1 MFEHVAIAHQYCIIL
16 CSLPSS
22 IHTEPILCECYQQ
35 SPSIPVRLAGAG
47 GGADPKRTEVKD
59 GFFRVKDC
67 FSPTCLYNSGK
78 STGVLYGPKSMGY
91 FGVPSGSLRG
101 PFGVPSGSPCLSTK
115 KSRYPATNP
124 MLAPTLF
131 MSEAVVRSQTG
142 FGRIDLRPSV
152 RCPNA
157 SLQHIEKNESPM
169 PCGNLVFHDPLNG
182 K

>member
-101 PFGVPSGSPCLSTK
+101 PFGVPLSFNEKKPISSNKSHVGTHAVHVGSGCPFPNRFWSN
-115 KSRYPATNP
+115 RPATFGP
-124 MLAPTLF
+124 V
-131 MSEAVVRSQTG
+131 SECFAATHRKKRKS
-142 FGRIDLRPSV
+142 DALW
-152 RCPNA
+152 
-157 SLQHIEKNESPM
+157 ESSIS
-169 PCGNLVFHDPLNG
+169 
-182 K
+182 

>member
-1 MFEHVAIAHQYCIIL
+1 MRFHDNVMFEHVAIAHQYCIIL

-101 PFGVPSGSPCLSTK
+101 PPVFQRKKADIQQQIPCWHPRCSCRKRLSVPKPVLVESTC
-115 KSRYPATNP
+115 
-124 MLAPTLF
+124 
-131 MSEAVVRSQTG
+131 
-142 FGRIDLRPSV
+142 DLRSGVRMLRCNTSKKTKV
-152 RCPNA
+152 RCPVG
-157 SLQHIEKNESPM
+157 I
-169 PCGNLVFHDPLNG
+169 
-182 K
+182 